1 MIVIIQIIAISMMI
15 QKIINAIKKARTRK
29 KIIKNFPTIT

>member
-15 QKIINAIKKARTRK
+15 QKIINAIKKEEKVKKRTT
-29 KIIKNFPTIT
+29 KN